1 MGAAVAMENGL
12 DVQTPAGE
20 ATGRYLRELELVDLS
35 SGSGGGVSVGEI
47 AADIAQFFAAV
58 RKSPCDVTI
67 ADVVGFM
74 AAQRAMAGAAP
85 LLGTGAGGAGEPTAH
100 GPADQVARQLASVSG
115 LFAYLVAKQEPGV
128 LANPVP
134 PSFAPGAARAA
145 LYEGPER
152 RAGQHGPRL
161 PALAP
166 AAVLSLRQAL
176 RTHRDRA
183 MVEAMLLGAL
193 RRHEV
198 LGLRLA
204 EVEDSGRWVTVGTRS
219 QRRSVPMSPSFM
231 AHFGAYL
238 DQERSRVA
246 AATDLVFVV
255 LSGDRAGHPLSAA
268 RLDRTVRA
276 ARRHAGLEPV
286 TCRHLRHTCLARL
299 REAGMGTLALQA
311 MAGHRLPDPS
321 ELSREKLGE
330 AHASAVARIEET
342 AWRP

>member
-1 MGAAVAMENGL
+1 MAIEEGL
-12 DVQTPAGE
+12 RVPSPAGE
-20 ATGRYLRELELVDLS
+20 AAGRYLAELELVDLS
-35 SGSGGGVSVGEI
+35 SGAGGGVSIAEI
-47 AADIAQFFAAV
+47 AADIAEFFSAV
-58 RKSPCDVTI
+58 GKAPCEVTI

-74 AAQRAMAGAAP
+74 AQQRARACAAAP
-85 LLGTGAGGAGEPTAH
+85 LGREPGEQGQLA
-100 GPADQVARQLASVSG
+100 PADQVARQLASVSG
-115 LFAYLVAKQEPGV
+115 LFAYLVAKQEPGI

-134 PSFAPGAARAA
+134 PSFAPGAAPAPF
-145 LYEGPER
+145 YKGPER
-152 RAGQHGPRL
+152 RAGQRGPRL
-161 PALAP
+161 PPLAP
-166 AAVLSLRQAL
+166 AEVLSLRRSL

-204 EVEDSGRWVTVGTRS
+204 DVDEGGRWVTIGTGS
-219 QRRSVPMSPSFM
+219 QRRTVPMSPSFV
-231 AHFGAYL
+231 AHLGAYL
-238 DQERSRVA
+238 AQERCAVV

-276 ARRHAGLEPV
+276 ARRHAGLGPV

-321 ELSREKLGE
+321 ELTREQLGE
-330 AHASAVARIEET
+330 SHARAVARIEET
-342 AWRP
+342 GWRP